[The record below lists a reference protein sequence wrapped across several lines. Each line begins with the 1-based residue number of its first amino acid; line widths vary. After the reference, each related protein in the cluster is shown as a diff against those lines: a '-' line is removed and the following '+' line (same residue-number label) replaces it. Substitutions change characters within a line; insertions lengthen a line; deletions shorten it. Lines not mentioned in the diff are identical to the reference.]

1 MGSEAERRPADAGPR
16 GRDRSDGFA
25 IEATGAKEVS
35 VLPWPLLLRARLE
48 QRIASSSKYPW
59 IVLWTALFGLFTV
72 GFTITILAVSL
83 ATIADDLSS
92 TPTTLT
98 WVITGPLLAFGIVG
112 PAFGK
117 AGDLYGQKRMF
128 LIGII
133 GSAVFAIGIAV
144 SWNATSLITFRILG
158 AASGAA
164 CGPAAMA
171 MIYTV
176 FPQSSRVK
184 AMGYWSMVM
193 AGGPVL
199 GVVAGGPVVEA
210 LSWRWIFVIQ
220 APLALF
226 GAVVAALLLPETARS
241 TDRTRFD
248 ALGALLLSGGVTSV
262 LIALNRGPVLGWSS
276 PLVVGGFVLSP
287 VLLVGF
293 LRWEARCAAPLLRI
307 DYLRRRNFLA
317 PVTTQFFTNFAYMGG
332 FIITPFFLATAF
344 GYGETRIGLLS
355 ISRPLAFAIAAP
367 LGGYVAL
374 RVGERSAGIFGAVA
388 VTVSMG
394 GLAQVTPGGSDLWV
408 IASLALSGIGLGA
421 ASPSMAA
428 TIANAVDD
436 DDLGIA
442 GATQQLVT
450 QVGVVAGIQLMQ
462 TVQVSAEASRG
473 VVGSFHLS
481 YLLGGVVAAVGIVAA
496 TFVRRSDDLATAEDD
511 EVVEV
516 RGRQTAPAL
525 AGRRDLGLSGGD

>member
-1 MGSEAERRPADAGPR
+1 M
-16 GRDRSDGFA
+16 
-25 IEATGAKEVS
+25 S
-35 VLPWPLLLRARLE
+35 VLPWPLMLQARL
-48 QRIASSSKYPW
+48 QDRMASSSKYPW
-59 IVLWTALFGLFTV
+59 LVLGTALFGLFTV

-83 ATIADDLSS
+83 ASIADDLGSNPS
-92 TPTTLT
+92 TLT

-117 AGDLYGQKRMF
+117 AGDLWGHKRVF
-128 LIGII
+128 LFGIV
-133 GSAVFAIGIAV
+133 GSALFAIGIAA

-176 FPQSSRVK
+176 FPPSSRVK

-226 GAVVAALLLPETARS
+226 GALVALLLLPETDRRAERS
-241 TDRTRFD
+241 RFD
-248 ALGALLLSGGVTSV
+248 AVGALLLAGGVTS
-262 LIALNRGPVLGWSS
+262 LLLALNRGPVLGWSS
-276 PLVVGGFVLSP
+276 PLVVTGFMAAP
-287 VLLVGF
+287 LLIVAF
-293 LRWEARCAAPLLRI
+293 LGWESRHRAPLLRI

-317 PVTTQFFTNFAYMGG
+317 PVATQFFTNFAYMGG
-332 FIITPFFLATAF
+332 FIVTPFFLATAF

-374 RVGERSAGIFGAVA
+374 RVGERTAGIFGAVA
-388 VTVSMG
+388 VTVSMA
-394 GLAQVTPGGSDLWV
+394 GLAQVTPGQSDLWV

-421 ASPSMAA
+421 SSPSMAA
-428 TIANAVDD
+428 TVANAVDE
-436 DDLGIA
+436 DDLGVA

-462 TVQVSAEASRG
+462 TVQVSLRPTAG
-473 VVGSFHLS
+473 LVGSFHVA
-481 YLLGGVVAAVGIVAA
+481 YLVGGAVAAIGIAAA
-496 TFVRRSDDLATAEDD
+496 TFVRRSPRSEEADADADADIGRADAD
-511 EVVEV
+511 ELGVGESPP
-516 RGRQTAPAL
+516 APS
-525 AGRRDLGLSGGD
+525 GLRVGS